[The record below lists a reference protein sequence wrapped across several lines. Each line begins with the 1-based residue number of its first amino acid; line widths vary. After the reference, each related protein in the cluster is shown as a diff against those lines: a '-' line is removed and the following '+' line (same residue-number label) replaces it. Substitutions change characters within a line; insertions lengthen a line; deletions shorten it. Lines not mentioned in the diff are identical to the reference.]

1 MQLGLLTY
9 QGQHHTEWAAVMATN
24 VMVTLP
30 LLVVFLL
37 GQRHF
42 VKSLTFSAVKG

>member
-1 MQLGLLTY
+1 
-9 QGQHHTEWAAVMATN
+9 MATN

-42 VKSLTFSAVKG
+42 VRSLTFTAVKG

>member
-1 MQLGLLTY
+1 
-9 QGQHHTEWAAVMATN
+9 

-30 LLVVFLL
+30 LLIVFLL

-42 VKSLTFSAVKG
+42 VRSLTFTAVKG